1 MGFFLTVHKL
11 ALVLSIL
18 LGVICAFKFK
28 NKGKK
33 IHGLLA
39 LITVISI
46 LIYLIQSHFDS
57 LGYTVY
63 GLLLLSS
70 YVVGKYVKHKRSF
83 LGHIILFV
91 ISIIWL
97 VVIHVV

>member
-1 MGFFLTVHKL
+1 MVFFLAVHKL
-11 ALVLSIL
+11 ALVLSMVFGI
-18 LGVICAFKFK
+18 ICAFKFK
-28 NKGKK
+28 NKVKK
-33 IHGLLA
+33 THGLLS

-46 LIYLIQSHFDS
+46 LLYLIQSHFDS
-57 LGYTVY
+57 FGYTVY

-70 YVVGKYVKHKRSF
+70 YVVGKYVKHERAF
-83 LGHIILFV
+83 WGHIILFV

>member
-1 MGFFLTVHKL
+1 LGVFLTVHKL
-11 ALVLSIL
+11 ALVLSMI

-28 NKGKK
+28 NKVKK
-33 IHGLLA
+33 IHDLLA
-39 LITVISI
+39 LITVITIS
-46 LIYLIQSHFDS
+46 IYLVRSHFDS
-57 LGYTVY
+57 FGYIVY

-70 YVVGKYVKHKRSF
+70 YVVGKYVKHKKSF

-91 ISIIWL
+91 LSIIWL